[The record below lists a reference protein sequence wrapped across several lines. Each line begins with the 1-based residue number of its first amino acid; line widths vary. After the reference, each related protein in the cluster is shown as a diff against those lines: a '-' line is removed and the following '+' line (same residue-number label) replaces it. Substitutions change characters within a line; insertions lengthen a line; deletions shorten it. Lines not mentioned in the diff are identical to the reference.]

1 MIDILTF
8 IAITSIARVEKSNTT
23 VQDRLIYAIFC
34 FFEPFPDCLVLLSQG
49 EQRLAFLVQLNIENI
64 QIKTR
69 SWVKKLHLVRQHLSD
84 NDHLPLTCSF
94 IETIYINYFKKRT
107 LHK

>member
-49 EQRLAFLVQLNIENI
+49 FAKGDRHF
-64 QIKTR
+64 
-69 SWVKKLHLVRQHLSD
+69 
-84 NDHLPLTCSF
+84 
-94 IETIYINYFKKRT
+94 
-107 LHK
+107 